1 MTDVMC
7 IGVTVCVRACVC
19 TKSTIIL
26 SINVYINK
34 ILLNKIYKPC
44 LILAQSHQKL

>member
-19 TKSTIIL
+19 
-26 SINVYINK
+26 VYQKYNYP
-34 ILLNKIYKPC
+34 LYKC
-44 LILAQSHQKL
+44 IHKQDTSEQNL